1 VNLRAYPGRERVAA
15 QKSAPENPSRRV
27 TQREKLLRDLYH
39 WLRKSI
45 SRNIRGYAM
54 SDRPGGLSRLALI
67 TLIAAAAL
75 PLHAA
80 EPVVLVSG
88 VGFPEGTVFI
98 DTTLYFVDYNTSEVL
113 RLAEGK
119 VQKVW
124 QQDGCGANGLL
135 PVPGG
140 LLVACY
146 ANGTVAK
153 IGLDGRLLET
163 IQKDD
168 AGQALTGPNDLA
180 ADAKGG
186 VYFSASGSSRV
197 PGKVFYRGA
206 DRSLRE
212 VAADIAYSNGLV
224 VSLDGSKLYV
234 NESETGR
241 ILVFDV
247 ASNGSL
253 SDRRVFSRLGD
264 VLGSA
269 PSAKLTPDG
278 LRLDKRGNLFVGL
291 FDGGGFA
298 VIAPDAKLIKKVD
311 VPGAHHANLA
321 ISPDGRFIAIT
332 SLGDGAGSTGQVLLV
347 ANPVAD

>member
-1 VNLRAYPGRERVAA
+1 MPIIG
-15 QKSAPENPSRRV
+15 SASPS
-27 TQREKLLRDLYH
+27 Q
-39 WLRKSI
+39 
-45 SRNIRGYAM
+45 RNISGYAM
-54 SDRPGGLSRLALI
+54 SDRRGRLSRLALI
-67 TLIAAAAL
+67 ALMAAATL
-75 PLHAA
+75 PLHAD

-113 RLAEGK
+113 RLAGGK

-124 QQDGCGANGLL
+124 QREGCGANGLL

-153 IGLDGRLLET
+153 VSLEGKLLET
-163 IQKDD
+163 IQKDA

-180 ADAKGG
+180 ADARGG
-186 VYFSASGSSRV
+186 IYFSASGSSRI

-206 DRSLRE
+206 DRIVRE
-212 VAADIAYSNGLV
+212 VASDIAYSNGLV
-224 VSLDGSKLYV
+224 VSPDGSKLYV

-247 ASNGSL
+247 SSNGSL

-264 VLGSA
+264 ALGLAA
-269 PSAKLTPDG
+269 PAKLTPDG
-278 LRLDKRGNLFVGL
+278 LRLDKHGNLFVGL
-291 FDGGGFA
+291 YDGGGFA

-321 ISPDGRFIAIT
+321 ISPDGKFIAIT
-332 SLGDGAGSTGQVLLV
+332 SLTDGAGSTGQILLV